1 MKDPKM
7 EYLQENT
14 VTFMFAEKAS
24 LTLFASKICFCK
36 GASLFASI
44 KHFKDII
51 VYTISLFS

>member
-36 GASLFASI
+36 GASLSVSI
-44 KHFKDII
+44 KQTF
-51 VYTISLFS
+51 